1 MILSGEYSRK
11 IKREKLE
18 SLLDSHLK
26 IEKDLLDLI
35 YSDSIDYNILKE
47 KVQDLLDVRNNTHFI
62 LNYEFDKYKE
72 LKLNVLKE
80 KELSPFVS
88 QAFNDLNSEIS
99 RIVTILNKD
108 ERPFINLK
116 HILTFINNF
125 NKYILKNNTEII
137 LNTNIDSLLI
147 SNNNHN
153 IPIKL
158 NDKNILLTPR
168 NFDLSQ
174 LSQDQL
180 IEILRVLDVISKDDT
195 YDYLRTKIVEQIS
208 NLTSITFVNEYEN

>member
-47 KVQDLLDVRNNTHFI
+47 KVQDLLDVRNNTHLI

-80 KELSPFVS
+80 KELSPSVS
-88 QAFNDLNSEIS
+88 QAFDDLNSEIS
-99 RIVTILNKD
+99 SIVNILNKD

-125 NKYILKNNTEII
+125 NKHIMKNNTEII

>member
-1 MILSGEYSRK
+1 MILSGEYSKK
-11 IKREKLE
+11 IKRERLE

-26 IEKDLLDLI
+26 IEKDLLELI

-62 LNYEFDKYKE
+62 LNYESDKYPE
-72 LKLNVLKE
+72 LKLNIVKE
-80 KELSPFVS
+80 KELSPSVS
-88 QAFNDLNSEIS
+88 QAFDDLNSEIS

-125 NKYILKNNTEII
+125 NKHIMKNNTEII
-137 LNTNIDSLLI
+137 LNTNLDSLLI
-147 SNNNHN
+147 SHNNHN

-158 NDKNILLTPR
+158 KDKNILLTPR

-180 IEILRVLDVISKDDT
+180 IEILRVLDVISRDDT
-195 YDYLRTKIVEQIS
+195 YDYLRTKIVEHIS
-208 NLTSITFVNEYEN
+208 NLTSITFVNEYNN